1 MANEKKKVIKIDPQL
16 DATGARK
23 LQNDVKKTFKAG
35 SSQLESGLTKGIA
48 KIGAAFLGAFAF
60 EKIIAGFQEVA
71 ASATETTKSVTKWA
85 DDLSTNAKLF
95 ETTPKQLARL
105 LTTGGGAGLS
115 DDQVYNAINRVNDYL
130 TTQRELGNPYA
141 QKYSDNPVEAF
152 IQYVNAI
159 KNEKDVSK
167 RNASINEVFGKRQAL
182 TYADFLLSDWDAL
195 SNIRFTNDFNDE
207 LERVAGLNDMADRM
221 RSDARYA
228 DIWRNMGITD
238 ENKINEIQKTFQQ
251 ELDQAFEKNRAAANG
266 GYTVS
271 RGMSEFWHV
280 LNPAI
285 MGQRMA
291 DANLRAVQNIEQNSP
306 DWVKE
311 RMRQRGAI
319 PVTIVNDKNQSYA
332 NSKAARQNAKGVNE

>member
-16 DATGARK
+16 DAAGARK
-23 LQNDVKKTFKAG
+23 LQNDVQKTFKAG

-95 ETTPKQLARL
+95 QTTPKQLARL
-105 LTTGGGAGLS
+105 LTTGGGAGLT

-130 TTQRELGNPYA
+130 STQREMGNPYA
-141 QKYSDNPVEAF
+141 KQYSNNPVEAF

-182 TYADFLLSDWDAL
+182 TYADFLLSDWGSL
-195 SNIRFTNDFNDE
+195 SNIKFTDNFNGE
-207 LERVAGLNDMADRM
+207 LERVAALNDKADRM
-221 RSDARYA
+221 RSDARYS

-238 ENKINEIQKTFQQ
+238 ENKINEIQKTYQQ
-251 ELDQAFEKNRAAANG
+251 ELDQAFQKNRASTSG
-266 GYTVS
+266 GFSIDRLVK
-271 RGMSEFWHV
+271 RVGHE
-280 LNPAI
+280 LNPAVAF
-285 MGQRMA
+285 QEFK
-291 DANLRAVQNIEQNSP
+291 DANERMVENVQNAP
-306 DWVKE
+306 YWGKDGRPLPVK
-311 RMRQRGAI
+311 
-319 PVTIVNDKNQSYA
+319 VVNDKNKAYTD
-332 NSKAARQNAKGVNE
+332 SKAARQNAKGVNE

>member
-16 DATGARK
+16 DAAGARK
-23 LQNDVKKTFKAG
+23 LQNDVQKTFKAG

-48 KIGAAFLGAFAF
+48 KIGSAFLAAFAF
-60 EKIIAGFQEVA
+60 EKIIAGFQDVA

-130 TTQRELGNPYA
+130 TAQRELGNPYA

-167 RNASINEVFGKRQAL
+167 RNASVNEVFGKRQAL
-182 TYADFLLSDWDAL
+182 MYADFLLSDWDSL
-195 SNIRFTNDFNDE
+195 SNIKFTDNFNDE

-221 RSDARYA
+221 RSDARYS

-238 ENKINEIQKTFQQ
+238 ENKIIEIQKKYQQ
-251 ELDQAFEKNRAAANG
+251 ELDHAFQKNRAASG
-266 GYTVS
+266 GGFSIDRIVS
-271 RGMSEFWHV
+271 EVGHQ
-280 LNPAI
+280 LNPAVVWQ
-285 MGQRMA
+285 GFK
-291 DANLRAVQNIEQNSP
+291 DANARMEENVQNMP
-306 DWVKE
+306 DWT
-311 RMRQRGAI
+311 RGRPI
-319 PVTIVNDKNQSYA
+319 PVTVVNDKNKAYA
-332 NSKAARQNAKGVNE
+332 ESKAARQSTKGVNE